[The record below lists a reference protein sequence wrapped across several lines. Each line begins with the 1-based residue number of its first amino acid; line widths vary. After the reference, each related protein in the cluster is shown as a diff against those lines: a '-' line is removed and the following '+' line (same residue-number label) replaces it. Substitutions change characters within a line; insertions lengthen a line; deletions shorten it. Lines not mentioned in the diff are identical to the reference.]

1 MSGLKDYNL
10 ECPGETIRISWDQT
24 VKKFFNHMA
33 NNSPPLSEKKI
44 DDILL
49 MMFEKSHPN
58 AATNHFP
65 ETQSTQEWIDIHLSS
80 WKICWKLKLCIWCV
94 CLLEHE
100 KQSKVINLF
109 FLSQCFI

>member
-1 MSGLKDYNL
+1 
-10 ECPGETIRISWDQT
+10 
-24 VKKFFNHMA
+24 MA

-65 ETQSTQEWIDIHLSS
+65 ETQSTQE
-80 WKICWKLKLCIWCV
+80 
-94 CLLEHE
+94 
-100 KQSKVINLF
+100 
-109 FLSQCFI
+109 